1 MQLEFLT
8 MPEVGFYPS
17 RRLRKRR
24 NDYFAYLNLWP
35 FAGMMFGLLFII
47 MMMTVYRYPNH
58 YGDSVDLPVVEN
70 PAALPWAN
78 REDAVRLV
86 LTRDGT
92 LYFGYR
98 KCAVSDLPRE
108 IVARVASGAER
119 RVYLSVDARVKYGDV
134 KRALDCVRDAR
145 IESVSFLAYKRRS
158 Q

>member
-1 MQLEFLT
+1 MGLDYST

-24 NDYFAYLNLWP
+24 NDYFAPPNLWP
-35 FAGMMFGLLFII
+35 FAGLMFSLLFII
-47 MMMTVYRYPNH
+47 MMTVYGYPTH
-58 YGDSVDLPVVEN
+58 HWDSVDLPVVEN

-119 RVYLSVDARVKYGDV
+119 RVYLVG
-134 KRALDCVRDAR
+134 
-145 IESVSFLAYKRRS
+145 
-158 Q
+158 